1 MEVFFAL
8 LVILPIAI
16 PAAVIIGGLAINK
29 YRKIQEAKYTKVK

>member
-8 LVILPIAI
+8 LVALPVVVPIV
-16 PAAVIIGGLAINK
+16 VIIGGVAIIK